1 MRRVL
6 KCGTLYDGSGDA
18 PRQDLAVFLLGEVV
32 EKVVPWRDAK
42 INDGVLVVDYSNQV
56 VTPGFIDAHVHL
68 VFTCQENHDLGR
80 EILEKSSREELMAVA
95 LRNCADSLLG
105 GVTTVRDLGDI
116 GYVTVTVRNLVNKGI
131 MPGPSIFVAGPPIT
145 TTAGHLHFCK
155 NTADTVEEIRKAVR
169 RSCEQEVDV
178 IKVMA
183 SGGNMTRGSNPMMPQ
198 YEVEELRALVNEAH
212 RLKRRVAAHTL
223 ESKSIRRAIAAGVDT
238 LEHCTWRGLTPED
251 NDPQQLVDLLKDSE
265 TMVTLTL
272 AGIHRSLL
280 GVHSG
285 LSEII
290 ISSSMAA
297 SPTGK
302 LNQDFAWTKALI
314 KNKIDVAL
322 ASDAGVRFTSFRDF
336 NESVEAAIVAL
347 DIKLEQAISM
357 ATQVAAKAL
366 GISETV
372 GTIQTGMQADLNV
385 FEKPG
390 SGRNLGKIK
399 DVYRKG
405 SRIVADANLVFPA
418 EEAFGTLN
426 ISTGQEGS

>member
-18 PRQDLAVFLLGEVV
+18 PRQDLAVFVLGEVV

-80 EILEKSSREELMAVA
+80 EMLEKSSREELMAVA

-169 RSCEQEVDV
+169 KSCEHDVDV

-238 LEHCTWRGLTPED
+238 LEHCTWRGLAQKIT
-251 NDPQQLVDLLKDSE
+251 
-265 TMVTLTL
+265 
-272 AGIHRSLL
+272 IRS
-280 GVHSG
+280 S
-285 LSEII
+285 
-290 ISSSMAA
+290 
-297 SPTGK
+297 
-302 LNQDFAWTKALI
+302 
-314 KNKIDVAL
+314 
-322 ASDAGVRFTSFRDF
+322 
-336 NESVEAAIVAL
+336 
-347 DIKLEQAISM
+347 
-357 ATQVAAKAL
+357 
-366 GISETV
+366 
-372 GTIQTGMQADLNV
+372 
-385 FEKPG
+385 
-390 SGRNLGKIK
+390 
-399 DVYRKG
+399 
-405 SRIVADANLVFPA
+405 
-418 EEAFGTLN
+418 
-426 ISTGQEGS
+426 